1 MSHSRI
7 DVTVSESES
16 KLDRSARIR
25 LRWEIWIVLALAI
38 IPSSLYAIISL
49 AERATRETAIG
60 DQTTTLNASRDARPV
75 FDALLQLMSVAT
87 DLVPVALAIW
97 LLWSPTVSGFRRL
110 GLDTRQ
116 PLRDIGQG
124 VLLAA
129 CIGIPG
135 ILFYL
140 ATRAIGLT
148 ICVEASAQDITWWT
162 VILLLLAALRAALLE
177 EVIVVGYLVTRLR
190 ELGWSTWQIVVAS
203 SLLRGSY
210 HLYQGPGMAIGNVAM
225 GVLFSWWF
233 LRKGRVGG
241 LVVAHFILDA
251 VSFLGYPLAAALLP
265 QLFT

>member
-7 DVTVSESES
+7 DVTVSQGPEE
-16 KLDRSARIR
+16 LDRSARVR

-49 AERATRETAIG
+49 ADRATRDTALA
-60 DQTTTLNASRDARPV
+60 DQTTTLNASRDARPL
-75 FDALLQLMSVAT
+75 FDALLQLSSILT
-87 DLVPVALAIW
+87 DLVPVALVIW
-97 LLWSPTVSGFRRL
+97 LLWRPTVSGFRKL

-116 PLRDIGQG
+116 PLGDLGQG
-124 VLLAA
+124 LLLAA
-129 CIGIPG
+129 CVGVPG
-135 ILFYL
+135 IVFYL
-140 ATRAIGLT
+140 ATRALGLT
-148 ICVEASAQDITWWT
+148 LSVEASAQEITWWT
-162 VILLLLAALRAALLE
+162 VMLLLLAALRAALLE
-177 EVIVVGYLVTRLR
+177 EVVVVGYLATRLR
-190 ELGWSTWQIVVAS
+190 ELGWATWQIIVAS

-210 HLYQGPGMAIGNVAM
+210 HLYQGPGMALGNVAM
-225 GVLFSWWF
+225 GVLLSWWF

>member
-97 LLWSPTVSGFRRL
+97 LLWSPAVSGFRRL

-124 VLLAA
+124 S
-129 CIGIPG
+129 CSPP
-135 ILFYL
+135 
-140 ATRAIGLT
+140 
-148 ICVEASAQDITWWT
+148 ASAS
-162 VILLLLAALRAALLE
+162 
-177 EVIVVGYLVTRLR
+177 
-190 ELGWSTWQIVVAS
+190 LGSSSTWRRGPSDSRSPSRRAPRTSPGGRS
-203 SLLRGSY
+203 SCSCWPRSALPSSRRSS
-210 HLYQGPGMAIGNVAM
+210 
-225 GVLFSWWF
+225 SW
-233 LRKGRVGG
+233 VT
-241 LVVAHFILDA
+241 
-251 VSFLGYPLAAALLP
+251 S
-265 QLFT
+265 

>member
-7 DVTVSESES
+7 DVTGSEGSS
-16 KLDRSARIR
+16 NLDRSARIR
-25 LRWEIWIVLALAI
+25 LRWETWIVLALAI

-49 AERATRETAIG
+49 AERATRDVALA
-60 DQTTTLNASRDARPV
+60 DQTTTLNASRDVRPL
-75 FDALLQLMSVAT
+75 FDALLQLMSIAT
-87 DLVPVALAIW
+87 DLVPVALVIW
-97 LLWSPTVSGFRRL
+97 LLWTPAVSGFRKL
-110 GLDTRQ
+110 GLDASQ
-116 PLRDIGQG
+116 PLRDTGQG
-124 VLLAA
+124 FLLAA

-140 ATRAIGLT
+140 ATRAFGLT
-148 ICVEASAQDITWWT
+148 LSVEASAQEMTWWT

-177 EVIVVGYLVTRLR
+177 EVVVVGYLVTRLR
-190 ELGWSTWQIVVAS
+190 ELGWATWQIIVAS

-210 HLYQGPGMAIGNVAM
+210 HLYQGPGMAFGNVAM
-225 GVLFSWWF
+225 GALLSWWF